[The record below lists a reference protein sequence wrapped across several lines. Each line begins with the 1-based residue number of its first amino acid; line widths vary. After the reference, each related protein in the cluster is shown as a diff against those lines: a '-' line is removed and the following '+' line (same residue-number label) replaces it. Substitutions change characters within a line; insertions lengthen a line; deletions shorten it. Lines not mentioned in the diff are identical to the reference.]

1 MRHFLQYWR
10 TYSPAIG
17 FGKPLNFAASVQF
30 ARLQPGDVLWIVALK
45 QRRLTLLGRL
55 VVDRVENREN
65 AVKKIGEDTYQA
77 PLYALAKKDT
87 VHELIEADIQQLAAR
102 LRFNSVKD
110 RLNLPD
116 PDCTNG
122 QQLQTMRELTPET
135 ASLLQTV
142 LHSNGK
148 QGKTT

>member
-10 TYSPAIG
+10 SYSPEIG
-17 FGKPLNFAASVQF
+17 FGKPLTFAASAQF
-30 ARLQPGDVLWIVALK
+30 VRLEPGDVLWIVALK

-55 VVDRVENREN
+55 VVATVENREN
-65 AVKKIGEDTYQA
+65 AVKQIGEDTYEA

-87 VHELIEADIQQLAAR
+87 VHDIIEADIQQLATR

-116 PDCTNG
+116 PD
-122 QQLQTMRELTPET
+122 QF
-135 ASLLQTV
+135 
-142 LHSNGK
+142 
-148 QGKTT
+148 

>member
-10 TYSPAIG
+10 TYSPEIG
-17 FGKPLNFAASVQF
+17 FGKPLTFAASAHFV
-30 ARLQPGDVLWIVALK
+30 RLQPDDVLWIVALK
-45 QRRLTLLGRL
+45 ERRPTLLGRL
-55 VVDRVENREN
+55 EVATIENREN
-65 AVKKIGEDTYQA
+65 AVKQIGEDTYEA
-77 PLYALAKKDT
+77 PLYALAKKET
-87 VHELIEADIQQLAAR
+87 VHDLMEVDIQQLAAR

-148 QGKTT
+148 HGGTT

>member
-10 TYSPAIG
+10 TYRREIG
-17 FGKPLNFAASVQF
+17 FGKPLNFAASAQF
-30 ARLQPGDVLWIVALK
+30 VRLQPGDVLWIVALK

-55 VVDRVENREN
+55 VVATIANREN
-65 AVKKIGEDTYQA
+65 AVKEIGEDTYEA
-77 PLYALAKKDT
+77 PLYALAKDT
-87 VHELIEADIQQLAAR
+87 VHDLIEVDIQQLAAR

-148 QGKTT
+148 HGGTT

>member
-1 MRHFLQYWR
+1 MQPTAQAVGQPSEKQPSREAATDNSPGLQSW
-10 TYSPAIG
+10 
-17 FGKPLNFAASVQF
+17 V
-30 ARLQPGDVLWIVALK
+30 
-45 QRRLTLLGRL
+45 
-55 VVDRVENREN
+55 
-65 AVKKIGEDTYQA
+65 
-77 PLYALAKKDT
+77 
-87 VHELIEADIQQLAAR
+87 LAAR

-135 ASLLQTV
+135 ASMLQTV

-148 QGKTT
+148 HGGTT

>member
-10 TYSPAIG
+10 TYSPEIG
-17 FGKPLNFAASVQF
+17 LGKPLTFAASAQF
-30 ARLQPGDVLWIVALK
+30 ERLQPGDVLWIVALK

-55 VVDRVENREN
+55 VVASIVNWEN
-65 AVKKIGEDTYQA
+65 AVKELGEDIYEA

-87 VHELIEADIQQLAAR
+87 VHDLVEVDIHQLAAR
-102 LRFNSVKD
+102 LRFNSAKD

-122 QQLQTMRELTPET
+122 QQLQTMRELTPEI
-135 ASLLQTV
+135 ASLLETV

-148 QGKTT
+148 RGGTT

>member
-1 MRHFLQYWR
+1 L
-10 TYSPAIG
+10 T
-17 FGKPLNFAASVQF
+17 FAASAHFV
-30 ARLQPGDVLWIVALK
+30 RLQPDDVLWIVALK
-45 QRRLTLLGRL
+45 ERRPTLLGRL
-55 VVDRVENREN
+55 EVATIENREN
-65 AVKKIGEDTYQA
+65 AVKQIGEDTYEA
-77 PLYALAKKDT
+77 PLYALAKKET
-87 VHELIEADIQQLAAR
+87 VHDLMEVDIQQLAAR

-148 QGKTT
+148 HGGTT

>member
-1 MRHFLQYWR
+1 MRDFLQYWR
-10 TYSPAIG
+10 TYSPEIG
-17 FGKPLNFAASVQF
+17 FGKPLTFSASAQF
-30 ARLQPGDVLWIVALK
+30 VRLKPGDVLWIVALK

-55 VVDRVENREN
+55 EVATIENREN
-65 AVKKIGEDTYQA
+65 AVKQIGEDTYEA

-87 VHELIEADIQQLAAR
+87 VHDLIEIDIQELAAR
-102 LRFNSVKD
+102 LRFNSVKGS
-110 RLNLPD
+110 LNLPD

-135 ASLLQTV
+135 TSLLQTV

-148 QGKTT
+148 HGGTT